1 LCHFLLDAHFEADD
15 QVSLESKLYLID
27 LHRIQMRRKTPE
39 RWAVKDI
46 AGLYYSSK
54 EIGLT
59 KRDLL
64 RFMRLYRGKPL
75 REILATE
82 TSFWRKVESRG
93 NKLYESEKRK
103 ALVLEKLRSQQETQT
118 QVIEGDFSEPQQPRK
133 SEPHPG
139 AQSASSLVNDT
150 AEARH
155 VVGK

>member
-1 LCHFLLDAHFEADD
+1 
-15 QVSLESKLYLID
+15 
-27 LHRIQMRRKTPE
+27 MRRKTPE

-64 RFMRLYRGKPL
+64 RFMKLYRGKPL

-82 TSFWRKVESRG
+82 TSFWRKVKSRG

-103 ALVLEKLRSQQETQT
+103 ALALEKLKHQHRVQT
-118 QVIEGDFSEPQQPRK
+118 QVIEGDFSELKPSHASGSQTSQQTAK
-133 SEPHPG
+133 SATALLDEAAEP
-139 AQSASSLVNDT
+139 
-150 AEARH
+150 RH
-155 VVGK
+155 VVSK